1 MSPSWVQNLNF
12 FLDPQLK
19 NFDKEFYREIV
30 QDFESLELD
39 WTENLDELTQD
50 DNLPNIFLLLSD
62 TSTDPLIRE
71 SDHVLVFG
79 SSNMSLF
86 GKKEFKGVV
95 SNINETAD
103 WKCFLESVPNLFAIS
118 FERAL
123 NSLVS
128 ESQVNLKNLSRVVSK
143 SNLDGIKD
151 QMREVE
157 AELFGQ
163 PSFYQSIENAQR
175 IAKDILG
182 IDLFLLQAPNAYK
195 THKKILFA
203 GVLDHNPIFL
213 CWSYGAKELET
224 LWFYSLIEDLLE
236 AASVKPKKETSLED
250 LQLILSDLPVALAL
264 FNSKDELILH
274 NPMFFQLN
282 LSSKQCLG
290 LENGEQF
297 TQSGELYRAQI
308 IELEKQDS
316 RLFYF
321 IPIKEFLGESSSPS
335 SEELGIITS
344 SIAHELNNPLGG
356 ISGALDV
363 ILLDEHS
370 SDIKQRLYEMKAG
383 VARCKKLVETFLGF
397 SKLRAASISKDDSY
411 SIRACMDSAVDL
423 IRFRLIENNIKLEAS
438 FTSERKVSF
447 NYNPHVLSMTLYLM
461 LGDLLTNFGHQ
472 KLVANDRSATFD
484 FEIIEREVSLEIKTR
499 DGLKLG
505 EDFLSSK
512 LLNHLL
518 DIQGLSVEAR
528 PQSVFLKS
536 L

>member
-1 MSPSWVQNLNF
+1 MSPNWVQNLKF

-19 NFDKEFYREIV
+19 VFDKEFYREVV
-30 QDFESLELD
+30 QDFESLALD
-39 WTENLDELTQD
+39 WCENLDELTQD
-50 DNLPNIFLLLSD
+50 ENLPNIFLLLSD
-62 TSTDPLIRE
+62 TSTEPSVRE
-71 SDHVLVFG
+71 SDHVLLFG

-86 GKKEFKGVV
+86 GKKEFEGVV
-95 SNINETAD
+95 RNINETAD
-103 WKCFLESVPNLFAIS
+103 WKDFLESVSSLFANS
-118 FERAL
+118 FHKAL

-128 ESQVNLKNLSRVVSK
+128 DSQKNLKKLSRVVSK
-143 SNLDGIKD
+143 SNMDRIED
-151 QMREVE
+151 QIQEVE

-163 PSFYQSIENAQR
+163 PSFYQSVESAQR
-175 IAKDILG
+175 IAKDFLG
-182 IDLFLLQAPNAYK
+182 IEVSLLQAPSAYK
-195 THKKILFA
+195 SHKNILLA
-203 GVLDHNPIFL
+203 GMLDGNPIFL
-213 CWSYGAKELET
+213 CWSYHDKELET
-224 LWFYSLIEDLLE
+224 LWFFSLIEDLLE
-236 AASVKPKKETSLED
+236 AASIKLKKETSLED
-250 LQLILSDLPVALAL
+250 LQIILSDLPVALAL
-264 FNSKDELILH
+264 FNKKDELILH

-370 SDIKQRLYEMKAG
+370 SDIEQRLHEMKAG

-397 SKLRAASISKDDSY
+397 SKLHAASVSKDESY

-438 FTSERKVSF
+438 FSTERMVSF

-484 FEIIEREVSLEIKTR
+484 FEVVERETSLEIKTK
-499 DGLKLG
+499 GSLKLG

-518 DIQGLSVEAR
+518 DIQGLSVETR
-528 PQSVFLKS
+528 PHSVFLKS